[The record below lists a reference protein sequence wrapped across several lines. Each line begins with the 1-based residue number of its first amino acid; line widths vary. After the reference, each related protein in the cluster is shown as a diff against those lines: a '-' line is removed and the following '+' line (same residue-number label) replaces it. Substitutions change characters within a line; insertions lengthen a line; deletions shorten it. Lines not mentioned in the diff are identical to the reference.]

1 MGASLLKTMKYA
13 TYLGEPK
20 EGETAILRNPKVPKG
35 ELIQK
40 MQFGCE
46 TILESFERNLKK
58 NRHKCNFIG
67 FRKKLSK
74 NELEKKFTWIS
85 YEEANNLMTNFCL
98 GLNVMNMCPI
108 IDIEN
113 EGSFRFLGIYS
124 RNKKEWLLSFLG
136 AMKDSITIVTIYET
150 LGDLAVEYILEQ
162 TLLTTV
168 VIEIKAL
175 SKILEL
181 AQKNKLCNLKNLI
194 VIEKEDDEEICKKL
208 EEFGLKLYRWEE
220 IVEKGKNEGQNITLK
235 NANPEDICEI
245 NYTSGTTGYPK
256 GVMLTHKNIVV
267 GTDVGEFIGLNATT
281 KDLYISYLPY
291 AHIMETFIITYAFN
305 HGVAIGIYSGSTSKL
320 VEDIQ
325 ILKPTAICAVPRIFQ
340 RIYDAINNQV
350 KSRSQ
355 IAQKIF
361 QRAIEIKMKDYIE
374 TGMYKNI
381 LLDNLVFS
389 EVRKK
394 FGGRLRFML
403 VGSAPMDGYILN
415 FLRCSLSVEIM
426 EGYGQTENVAGASL
440 SNTCDPVTNHLGGPG
455 WWVELKLVD
464 QPDLGYTSKDIDKE
478 IGKSRPSGELCS
490 RGPNVFKRYFRNPE
504 KTKETLDE
512 DGWLH
517 SGDIAQIIPEHG
529 NALRIVDRVKNIF
542 KLQQGEYISPEK
554 IENIYEKCKY
564 IEQIFIYGNP
574 QKNYLVCIIHPNYND
589 IIKYFTNKGINDI
602 DKTNWKD
609 HFQDNDL
616 KEEIIKEIDDF
627 GRKNG
632 LKGFEIPKK
641 IHLFKD
647 EFSVENQVMTPTM
660 KIRRHNAKK
669 FFEKEINDMYE
680 L

>member
-46 TILESFERNLKK
+46 TILESFEINLKK

-67 FRKKLSK
+67 YRKKLSK
-74 NELEKKFTWIS
+74 NELEKKFTWIT
-85 YEEANNLMTNFCL
+85 YEEANNIMTNFCL
-98 GLNVMNMCPI
+98 GLNVMNLCPK

-113 EGSFRFLGIYS
+113 EGSFRFLDIYS

-150 LGDLAVEYILEQ
+150 LGDLAVEFILEQ
-162 TLLTTV
+162 TQITSV

-175 SKILEL
+175 AKILEL
-181 AQKNKLCNLKNLI
+181 ANKNKLFNLKNII
-194 VIEKEDDEEICKKL
+194 VIEKEDDEETCKKL
-208 EEFGLKLYRWEE
+208 EELGLNVYSWEE
-220 IVEKGKNEGQNITLK
+220 IVEKGKNEGQNIKIK
-235 NANPEDICEI
+235 NAEPEDICEI

-256 GVMLTHKNIVV
+256 GVKLTHKNIVV

-305 HGVAIGIYSGSTSKL
+305 HGVAIGIYNGSASKL
-320 VEDIQ
+320 IEDIQ

-340 RIYDAINNQV
+340 RIYDAINNKV
-350 KSRSQ
+350 KTKST

-361 QRAIEIKMKDYIE
+361 QRAIEIKMKDYEE

-381 LLDNLVFS
+381 LLDNLVFT
-389 EVRKK
+389 EVRKTL
-394 FGGRLRFML
+394 GGRLRFML

-426 EGYGQTENVAGASL
+426 EGYGQTENVAGALL

-464 QPDLGYTSKDIDKE
+464 QPELGYTSKNIDKE
-478 IGKSRPSGELCS
+478 TGKSRPSGELCS
-490 RGPNVFKRYFRNPE
+490 RGPNICKGYFRNPE
-504 KTKETLDE
+504 KTKETIDKE
-512 DGWLH
+512 GWLH

-542 KLQQGEYISPEK
+542 KLQQGEYVSPEK
-554 IENIYEKCKY
+554 IENLYEKCKY
-564 IEQIFIYGNP
+564 IEQIFIYGNSL
-574 QKNYLVCIIHPNYND
+574 KNYLVCIVHPNNND
-589 IIKYFTNKGINDI
+589 IIKYFKSKGINDI
-602 DKTNWKD
+602 DKNNWKEYLED
-609 HFQDNDL
+609 KDL
-616 KEEIIKEIDDF
+616 KEEIIKEIDSF

-641 IHLFKD
+641 VHLFKD
-647 EFSVENQVMTPTM
+647 EFSVENQIITPTM
-660 KIRRHNAKK
+660 KIRRHIAKNI
-669 FFEKEINDMYE
+669 FEKEINDMYE

>member
-74 NELEKKFTWIS
+74 NELENKFTWIS

-150 LGDLAVEYILEQ
+150 LGDQAVEYILEQ

-181 AQKNKLCNLKNLI
+181 AQKNKLCYLKNLI
-194 VIEKEDDEEICKKL
+194 VIEKEDDEETCKKL
-208 EEFGLKLYRWEE
+208 EEFGLKVYRWEE

-235 NANPEDICEI
+235 NASPEDICEI

-256 GVMLTHKNIVV
+256 GVILTHKNIVV

-361 QRAIEIKMKDYIE
+361 QRAIEIKMKDYKE

-464 QPDLGYTSKDIDKE
+464 QPDLGYTSKDVDKE
-478 IGKSRPSGELCS
+478 TGKSRPSGELCS

-504 KTKETLDE
+504 KTKEALDE

-564 IEQIFIYGNP
+564 IGQIFIYGNP
-574 QKNYLVCIIHPNYND
+574 QKNYLVCIVHPNYND
-589 IIKYFTNKGINDI
+589 IIKYFTSKGINDI
-602 DKTNWKD
+602 DKNNWKE
-609 HFQDNDL
+609 HLQDKDL

-660 KIRRHNAKK
+660 KIRRHTAKK